1 MLFKGT
7 RQLNTFIFRNNDE
20 IGKLEAESDNYL
32 DSCFLETNIFK
43 GIMNFDPSEK
53 NPDFTKRIIV
63 GRTGSGKSAILRK
76 IIDEESIKFS
86 DKIEAENTI
95 FEHVKN
101 NVFISSLND
110 SGIDLRVFYKSLW
123 LHALLIKV
131 IPALHRSTYQS
142 FFNKIQDLIGGKKKS
157 YNPEL
162 ANEYIEQF
170 KDVFFNDKALVEIS
184 NKMQSE
190 LSSKIGIKGIDL
202 GGKLGRED
210 TQKVQSETSSYVSRE
225 LIRKQKE
232 LIKILNEEFSEV
244 GQFRIVIS
252 IDDLDRSWLS
262 SSDIRYDFINAL
274 LEAFRELL
282 DVKSVKILI
291 SIRTDI
297 LMGIYN
303 KTLRQ
308 DEKDQS
314 LIYPVSWNKS
324 EIREIIDMRIN
335 HLIKNKYQSSRTIT
349 MKDIFNFEINN
360 VYADD
365 YILDRT
371 MLRPRDA
378 ISFVN
383 YCLKECD
390 GHVSINQDIVL
401 MAEEKFFS
409 SRKRAL
415 VSEWGTIYKNI
426 SGYIDA
432 LSLLEKHEFSLESI
446 GDDNKNDILT
456 YILDRVPSD
465 IEDDLHS
472 KIVMNFDELIKVWFI
487 VGIIGIKRTETLI
500 IYSSYDKPDLD
511 ITDIKRNFVIHPL
524 FNRR

>member
-1 MLFKGT
+1 M
-7 RQLNTFIFRNNDE
+7 NTFIFRNNDE
-20 IGKLEAESDNYL
+20 IGKLEAESDTYL
-32 DSCFLETNIFK
+32 DSCFLETSIFK

-63 GRTGSGKSAILRK
+63 GRTGSGKSALLKKIL
-76 IIDEESIKFS
+76 DEGSIKVY

-142 FFNKIQDLIGGKKKS
+142 FFNKIHELIGGKKKS

-210 TQKVQSETSSYVSRE
+210 TQRVQSETSSYVSRE

-232 LIKILNEEFSEV
+232 LIKILKEEFSEV
-244 GQFRIVIS
+244 GQFRIIIS

-314 LIYPVSWNKS
+314 LIYSVSWSKD
-324 EIREIIDMRIN
+324 EIRQIIDMRIN
-335 HLIKNKYQSSRTIT
+335 HLIKNKYKSSRAIT
-349 MKDIFNFEINN
+349 MRDILDFDINN
-360 VYADD
+360 VHADD

-390 GHVSINQDIVL
+390 GTVSINQDVVL

-415 VSEWGTIYKNI
+415 VSEWVTIYKNI
-426 SGYIDA
+426 ADYIDS
-432 LSLLEKHEFSLESI
+432 LSLLKEHEFSLKSI
-446 GDDNKNDILT
+446 AEDNKNEILT
-456 YILDRVPSD
+456 YILDRASS
-465 IEDDLHS
+465 EDENALHT
-472 KIVMNFDELIKVWFI
+472 KIVMNFDELMKVWFI
-487 VGIIGIKRTETLI
+487 VGVIGIKRTETLVV
-500 IYSSYDKPDLD
+500 YSSYDKPDLD
-511 ITDIKRNFVIHPL
+511 ITDINRTFIIHPL

>member
-1 MLFKGT
+1 M
-7 RQLNTFIFRNNDE
+7 
-20 IGKLEAESDNYL
+20 
-32 DSCFLETNIFK
+32 
-43 GIMNFDPSEK
+43 
-53 NPDFTKRIIV
+53 
-63 GRTGSGKSAILRK
+63 
-76 IIDEESIKFS
+76 
-86 DKIEAENTI
+86 
-95 FEHVKN
+95 
-101 NVFISSLND
+101 
-110 SGIDLRVFYKSLW
+110 FYKSLW

-142 FFNKIQDLIGGKKKS
+142 FFNKIHELIGGKKKS

-210 TQKVQSETSSYVSRE
+210 TQRVQSETSSYVSRE

-232 LIKILNEEFSEV
+232 LIKILKEEFSEV
-244 GQFRIVIS
+244 GQFRIIIS

-314 LIYPVSWNKS
+314 LIYSVSWSKD
-324 EIREIIDMRIN
+324 EIRQIIDMRIN
-335 HLIKNKYQSSRTIT
+335 HLIKNKYKSSRAIT
-349 MKDIFNFEINN
+349 MRDIFDFDINN
-360 VYADD
+360 VHADD

-390 GHVSINQDIVL
+390 GTVSINQDVVL

-415 VSEWGTIYKNI
+415 VSEWVTIYKNI
-426 SGYIDA
+426 ADYIDS
-432 LSLLEKHEFSLESI
+432 LSLLKEHEFSLKSI
-446 GDDNKNDILT
+446 AEDNKNEILT
-456 YILDRVPSD
+456 YILDRASS
-465 IEDDLHS
+465 EDENALHT
-472 KIVMNFDELIKVWFI
+472 KIVMNFDELMKVWFI
-487 VGIIGIKRTETLI
+487 VGVIGIKRTETLVV
-500 IYSSYDKPDLD
+500 YSSYDKPDLD
-511 ITDIKRNFVIHPL
+511 ITDINRTFIIHPL

>member
-1 MLFKGT
+1 
-7 RQLNTFIFRNNDE
+7 
-20 IGKLEAESDNYL
+20 
-32 DSCFLETNIFK
+32 
-43 GIMNFDPSEK
+43 
-53 NPDFTKRIIV
+53 
-63 GRTGSGKSAILRK
+63 
-76 IIDEESIKFS
+76 
-86 DKIEAENTI
+86 
-95 FEHVKN
+95 
-101 NVFISSLND
+101 
-110 SGIDLRVFYKSLW
+110 
-123 LHALLIKV
+123 
-131 IPALHRSTYQS
+131 
-142 FFNKIQDLIGGKKKS
+142 
-157 YNPEL
+157 
-162 ANEYIEQF
+162 
-170 KDVFFNDKALVEIS
+170 
-184 NKMQSE
+184 
-190 LSSKIGIKGIDL
+190 
-202 GGKLGRED
+202 
-210 TQKVQSETSSYVSRE
+210 
-225 LIRKQKE
+225 
-232 LIKILNEEFSEV
+232 
-244 GQFRIVIS
+244 
-252 IDDLDRSWLS
+252 LDRSWLS

-349 MKDIFNFEINN
+349 MKDIFNFEIDN

-432 LSLLEKHEFSLESI
+432 LSLL
-446 GDDNKNDILT
+446 
-456 YILDRVPSD
+456 
-465 IEDDLHS
+465 
-472 KIVMNFDELIKVWFI
+472 
-487 VGIIGIKRTETLI
+487 
-500 IYSSYDKPDLD
+500 
-511 ITDIKRNFVIHPL
+511 
-524 FNRR
+524 

>member
-1 MLFKGT
+1 
-7 RQLNTFIFRNNDE
+7 
-20 IGKLEAESDNYL
+20 
-32 DSCFLETNIFK
+32 
-43 GIMNFDPSEK
+43 
-53 NPDFTKRIIV
+53 
-63 GRTGSGKSAILRK
+63 
-76 IIDEESIKFS
+76 
-86 DKIEAENTI
+86 
-95 FEHVKN
+95 
-101 NVFISSLND
+101 
-110 SGIDLRVFYKSLW
+110 
-123 LHALLIKV
+123 
-131 IPALHRSTYQS
+131 
-142 FFNKIQDLIGGKKKS
+142 
-157 YNPEL
+157 
-162 ANEYIEQF
+162 
-170 KDVFFNDKALVEIS
+170 
-184 NKMQSE
+184 MQSE
-190 LSSKIGIKGIDL
+190 LSTKIGIKGINL

-210 TQKVQSETSSYVSRE
+210 AQKVQSETSSYVSRE

-244 GQFRIVIS
+244 GQFRIIIS

-314 LIYPVSWNKS
+314 LIYSVSWNKAD
-324 EIREIIDMRIN
+324 IRKIIDMRIN
-335 HLIKNKYQSSRTIT
+335 HLVKNKYQGSRVIT
-349 MKDIFNFEINN
+349 MKDIFNFYIDG
-360 VYADD
+360 VQADE

-390 GHVSINQDIVL
+390 GHVEINQDIVL

-415 VSEWGTIYKNI
+415 VSEWVTIYKNV
-426 SGYIDA
+426 SEYIDS
-432 LSLLEKHEFSLESI
+432 LSMLTKQEFSLKSI
-446 GDDNKNDILT
+446 NEEDKNTVLT
-456 YILDRVPSD
+456 YILDRVSSGD
-465 IEDDLHS
+465 GNELHS
-472 KIVMNFDELIKVWFI
+472 KIVMNFDELMKVWFI
-487 VGIIGIKRTETLI
+487 VGVIGIKRTETLI

-511 ITDIKRNFVIHPL
+511 ITDINRTFIIHPL

>member
-1 MLFKGT
+1 M
-7 RQLNTFIFRNNDE
+7 NTHIFRNNDE
-20 IGKLEAESDNYL
+20 IGKLEAESDTFL
-32 DSCFLETNIFK
+32 DDCFYETNIFK
-43 GIMNFDPSEK
+43 GIMNFDSSDK

-63 GRTGSGKSAILRK
+63 GRTGSGKSALLRK
-76 IIDEESIKFS
+76 ILDEGSIKVY

-123 LHALLIKV
+123 LHTLLVKV

-142 FFNKIQDLIGGKKKS
+142 FFNKVQELIGGKKKP

-170 KDVFFNDKALVEIS
+170 KDVFFNDKALIEIS

-190 LSSKIGIKGIDL
+190 LSSKIGVKGIHL
-202 GGKLGRED
+202 GGKLAGED

-244 GQFRIVIS
+244 GQFRIIIS

-282 DVKSVKILI
+282 DIKSVKILI

-314 LIYPVSWNKS
+314 LIYAVSWNKT
-324 EIREIIDMRIN
+324 EIRKIIDLRIN
-335 HLIKNKYQSSRTIT
+335 HLIKNKYQGSRTIS
-349 MKDIFNFEINN
+349 MRDIFDFDIDG
-360 VYADD
+360 VPADD

-390 GHVSINQDIVL
+390 GEVSIDKDIVL

-415 VSEWGTIYKNI
+415 VSEWVSIYKNM
-426 SGYIDA
+426 SDYVDA
-432 LSLLEKHEFSLESI
+432 LALLKASEFTSSSI
-446 GDDNKNDILT
+446 DDANKNEILT
-456 YILDRVPSD
+456 YILDRISL
-465 IEDDLHS
+465 ENANELHS
-472 KIVMNFDELIKVWFI
+472 KIIMNFDELMKVWFI

-511 ITDIKRNFVIHPL
+511 ITDMNRTFVIHPL